1 MPPFI
6 KVSKQKN
13 YYNFVKLASSL
24 NGRIRR
30 LVNKSDFIKSSQIA
44 IVLKALFKAKT
55 LKQASVAI
63 DCASVVVPIKWMLGP
78 SSSGRLSVSK
88 IVSSRDPISIKL
100 KAKRFFHIIY
110 LQNMRGT
117 DSPTNC
123 LWKQRSAIY
132 WKQTVAVFLCVKGLN
147 IIAWMNRFWHQ
158 SKWFLPHGK
167 GTMPWWS
174 SPRKRVNKEMKG
186 GNRMKVKQDQYRM
199 VSRLL

>member
-63 DCASVVVPIKWMLGP
+63 DCASVVVPIKINLMTIL
-78 SSSGRLSVSK
+78 
-88 IVSSRDPISIKL
+88 
-100 KAKRFFHIIY
+100 
-110 LQNMRGT
+110 
-117 DSPTNC
+117 
-123 LWKQRSAIY
+123 
-132 WKQTVAVFLCVKGLN
+132 
-147 IIAWMNRFWHQ
+147 
-158 SKWFLPHGK
+158 
-167 GTMPWWS
+167 
-174 SPRKRVNKEMKG
+174 KG
-186 GNRMKVKQDQYRM
+186 GN
-199 VSRLL
+199 L